1 MSGLQ
6 METPGE
12 AVAAATQAQKLS
24 TNEPILSDPSAKLKT
39 LLMERAARAGVNV
52 YEMGSGGYAVGW
64 WARSREVPDLRAL
77 SRCLTQL
84 GVAA

>member
-1 MSGLQ
+1 MSGVQ

-12 AVAAATQAQKLS
+12 AVAAATQAQELS
-24 TNEPILSDPSAKLKT
+24 TNESIICDPATKLKA
-39 LLMERAARAGVNV
+39 LLMERAARAGVSV

-64 WARSREVPDLRAL
+64 WSRSREVPDLRAL

>member
-1 MSGLQ
+1 MMAPQ
-6 METPGE
+6 TETPGE

-24 TNEPILSDPSAKLKT
+24 TNDSIINDPSGKLKA
-39 LLMERAARAGVNV
+39 LLMQRALRAGVSV

-64 WARSREVPDLRAL
+64 LSRCREVPDLRSL

-84 GVAA
+84 GG

>member
-1 MSGLQ
+1 MSSFQ

-24 TNEPILSDPSAKLKT
+24 TNGSIIGDPAAKLKA
-39 LLMERAARAGVNV
+39 LLMERAQRAGVSD

-64 WARSREVPDLRAL
+64 LSRCREVPDLRSL

-84 GVAA
+84 GG

>member
-1 MSGLQ
+1 MLIQQ

-12 AVAAATQAQKLS
+12 AVAAATQAQGLS
-24 TNEPILSDPSAKLKT
+24 TNSSIIGDPSVKLRA
-39 LLMERAARAGVNV
+39 LLMERALRAGVSV

-64 WARSREVPDLRAL
+64 LSRCREVPDLRSL

-84 GVAA
+84 GG